1 MSTHRGKVFREKNG
15 VIVLQQSWS
24 LHHLH
29 RWRYQGRSAM
39 RPQIEYEDHLRRIR
53 IVRVLY
59 QLLERCP
66 RVVLVEKLLQ
76 PSCEWAVLFEGLATA
91 CHWIASR
98 ERRRVSLCCK
108 RLRRVRGN
116 CEDQFF
122 NRFSGF
128 IIPWNS
134 KLVLGKGPISDA

>member
-98 ERRRVSLCCK
+98 ERRRVSLLQAPAPRARK
-108 RLRRVRGN
+108 LR
-116 CEDQFF
+116 
-122 NRFSGF
+122 
-128 IIPWNS
+128 
-134 KLVLGKGPISDA
+134 GPIF